1 MAGKRCM
8 RMLRTVFLMSVVA
21 LGGWSVPVP
30 ALAQE
35 TDTTLPQQPQDA
47 RRHQGERQGGAQT
60 TLEERQRHTLPPRLQ
75 GLSPEELRVQRG
87 AERRVLEEK
96 ARRDHQESEQQQP
109 HGHERQHSRQQQQQ
123 PQHNSR
129 KSWSVN
135 VPSSNSS
142 DRTINHPRPM
152 ACPLRHS
159 SNRVQRPSVSLK
171 KARSNVRNSRNL
183 RRDSNPP
190 SATYRRHPAARAAST
205 VASSGQSGGKFLY
218 TTKNHNA
225 TVFTRHGS
233 CLT

>member
-60 TLEERQRHTLPPRLQ
+60 TFEERQRHTLPPRLQ

-96 ARRDHQESEQQQP
+96 ARRDRQESEQQQP
-109 HGHERQHSRQQQQQ
+109 HG
-123 PQHNSR
+123 P
-129 KSWSVN
+129 SV
-135 VPSSNSS
+135 STAASNSS
-142 DRTINHPRPM
+142 SRNTIAASHGASTCLPATAATEINQPRPM
-152 ACPLRHS
+152 ACPPGIPATAASTQL
-159 SNRVQRPSVSLK
+159 SLK
-171 KARSNVRNSRNL
+171 SARSN
-183 RRDSNPP
+183 
-190 SATYRRHPAARAAST
+190 
-205 VASSGQSGGKFLY
+205 GE
-218 TTKNHNA
+218 
-225 TVFTRHGS
+225 
-233 CLT
+233 